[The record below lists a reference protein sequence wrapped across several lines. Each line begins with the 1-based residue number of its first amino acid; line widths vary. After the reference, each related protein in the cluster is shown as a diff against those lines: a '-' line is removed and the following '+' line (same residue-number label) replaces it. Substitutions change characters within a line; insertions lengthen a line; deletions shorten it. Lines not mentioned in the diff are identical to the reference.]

1 MKKTKTYVITGTT
14 SGIGYS
20 ILQALCKDNIIF
32 AGYRNSDKIKDWNF
46 NKNVIPF
53 YIDME
58 NSDSIKNAAEFIQ
71 SKTKKIDTL
80 LNVAG
85 CVVAGAIEEISI
97 EDIKRQFEVNTFSHL
112 DFTQRLLSLLDG
124 GKIINISSMASY
136 GIFPFIA
143 PYCASKRA
151 LDILFNSLALECEKK
166 IKYISIKPGAI
177 ATPLWSKS
185 VQNNMKNLK
194 NNTYNKEHDY
204 LIKNALKNE
213 KKGLNVK
220 KVVNVVLK
228 ADRAKNPKASY
239 TVGNDAFFVK
249 IASRLP
255 QNFINKIIK
264 LGLKLKI
271 KGKNNDK

>member
-1 MKKTKTYVITGTT
+1 MKRTKTYVITGAT
-14 SGIGYS
+14 SGIGYA
-20 ILQALCKDNIIF
+20 ILQKLSKDNIIF
-32 AGYRNSDKIKDWNF
+32 AGYRNSDKIQNWEF
-46 NKNVIPF
+46 NKNIIPF

-58 NSDSIKNAAEFIQ
+58 ISDSIKNAAEFIK

-85 CVVAGAIEEISI
+85 CVVAGAVEEISI

-112 DFTQRLLSLLDG
+112 DFTQRLLPLLDG

-136 GIFPFIA
+136 GMFPFVA

-151 LDILFNSLALECEKK
+151 LDILFNSLALENKNN

-185 VQNNMKNLK
+185 IENNRENLK
-194 NNTYNKEHDY
+194 NDNFNAAHNY
-204 LIKNALKNE
+204 LIQNALKNE

-220 KVVNVVLK
+220 KVVNIVLK
-228 ADRAKNPKASY
+228 ADSAKKPKASY
-239 TVGNDAFFVK
+239 TVGYDAIFVK

-255 QNFINKIIK
+255 QNILNKIIK
-264 LGLKLKI
+264 LGLKIKI
-271 KGKNNDK
+271 KGNDNDK